1 MELIKVRRSSLHGL
15 LTLVIGS
22 ADIKIKKKKKKLKK
36 NGNLSINLIAYDI
49 PQGLS
54 K

>member
-22 ADIKIKKKKKKLKK
+22 ADIKIKKKKKKK
-36 NGNLSINLIAYDI
+36 NGNLSIYLFAYDI